1 MTLVDKLAAIG
12 AAAVVTTEQ
21 AEDGALLLDDVRAFV
36 GAYVAFPSEAAL
48 DTVTLWAEHTHAVEA
63 FESTARLALLS
74 PEKAT
79 GKTRTLEVLD
89 QLVPSP
95 MHAVNCTSAALF
107 RAVASTQPTML
118 FDEADTYFGPR
129 TRKEHEELRGL
140 VNAGHRKGAVA
151 YRVVGE
157 ASKLEVKEFPAF
169 AAVALAGIGD
179 LPDTIL
185 DRSVV
190 IRMRRRTPDESI
202 VPFRLR
208 KVKPR
213 AQVLR
218 ERMAVWARA
227 NLEALAEAEPEM
239 PEGITD
245 RPADVWEALLAVADA
260 AGGNWPER
268 ARAAALVLEAVRTE
282 ASPSLGVQLL
292 GDIRAVFEQAGVDR
306 LPSQELCDRLAQ
318 MEEAPWAD
326 LGGRRI
332 EPRGL
337 AARLRDYGPRPA
349 TIRVGDETPRGYV
362 LADFLDAWCRYLP
375 LPPRSATSATSAAD
389 ETETASLTS
398 DVADVLDV
406 ADEPEGRG
414 NVALAGPQQAET
426 LASEAEVEA
435 VVSEYF
441 RGLLSDFLSAFRER
455 FKWVPPSLR
464 DVPALQLRELVRQG
478 GESNE

>member
-1 MTLVDKLAAIG
+1 MSTSVDGLVAE
-12 AAAVVTTEQ
+12 AVAGT
-21 AEDGALLLDDVRAFV
+21 AEDGALLLDDVRAFL

-48 DTVTLWAEHTHAVEA
+48 DAVALWAEHTHAVEA

-89 QLVPSP
+89 QIVPSP

-107 RAVASTQPTML
+107 RAVASKRPTML

-169 AAVALAGIGD
+169 APVALAGLGD

-190 IRMRRRTPDESI
+190 IRMRRRTADESI

-208 KVKPR
+208 KVKAR
-213 AQVLR
+213 AQALR
-218 ERMAVWARA
+218 ERMAAWAQA
-227 NLEALAEAEPEM
+227 HQETLGEAEPEM
-239 PEGITD
+239 PAGITD

-260 AGGNWPER
+260 AGGHWPEK
-268 ARAAALVLEAVRTE
+268 ARVAALVLEAVRAE
-282 ASPSLGVQLL
+282 ASPSMGVQLL
-292 GDIRAVFEQAGVDR
+292 GDIRAVFEQAGTDR

-337 AARLRDYGPRPA
+337 AGMLRDYGPRPA
-349 TIRVGDETPRGYV
+349 TIRVGDETPRGYLV
-362 LADFLDAWCRYLP
+362 ADFHDAWRRYLP
-375 LPPRSATSATSAAD
+375 SPRSETSATTATD

-398 DVADVLDV
+398 DVADVAAV
-406 ADEPEGRG
+406 ADEPEGGG
-414 NVALAGPQQAET
+414 NVALAGPQQVEP

-435 VVSEYF
+435 VVSEHF
-441 RGLLSDFLSAFRER
+441 RGLLFEFLSAFRER
-455 FKWVPPSLR
+455 FKWVPSSLR
-464 DVPALQLRELVRQG
+464 DVPAVQLRELVRQRG
-478 GESNE
+478 GADERAS